1 MHTFDQLVSLAGAML
16 ILAAY
21 LSLQR
26 GWMRREGRPFN
37 AINLL
42 GSLLLTYA
50 AVKNWNLGFVILEGS
65 WALLSVPGT
74 FAKPSRIAPQH

>member
-26 GWMRREGRPFN
+26 GWMRREGRLFN